1 MKVRPKVVVDTN
13 VFVSA
18 LLKSKI
24 CKFIYEELKRD
35 SFELVISPQLL
46 LEIERVVKNEKFEL
60 DDEEIRDLI
69 VLLKRKVLLLPTG
82 EKVEVCRDPKD
93 NCVLECAIAGKVD
106 IIVTGDKDLLILS
119 PFRGI
124 LIVSPS
130 EFSRLFLL
138 R

>member
-1 MKVRPKVVVDTN
+1 MKRKPEVVIDTN

-18 LLKSKI
+18 LLGSKT
-24 CKFIYEELKRD
+24 CNFIYEELKRD

-46 LEIERVVKNEKFEL
+46 LEVETVVKNKKFEL
-60 DDEEIRDLI
+60 TGKEVRDLLA
-69 VLLKRKVLLLPTG
+69 LLKRKVFLVPPETN
-82 EKVEVCRDPKD
+82 VEVCRDPKD
-93 NCVLECAIAGKVD
+93 NCVLECAIAGKAD

-124 LIVSPS
+124 SIVPPL
-130 EFSRLFLL
+130 EFSRLLPL

>member
-1 MKVRPKVVVDTN
+1 MKVRPKVVVDIN

-18 LLKSKI
+18 LLESKV
-24 CKFIYEELKRD
+24 CTFIYEELKRD

-46 LEIERVVKNEKFEL
+46 LEIERVVEDKKFEL
-60 DDEEIRDLI
+60 TGEKIRDLI
-69 VLLKRKVLLLPTG
+69 VLLKRKVFLIPSETN
-82 EKVEVCRDPKD
+82 VEVCRDPKD

-119 PFRGI
+119 PFHGI
-124 LIVSPS
+124 PIVSPS
-130 EFSRLFLL
+130 EFSRILLL